1 VETRDLR
8 RWRAIGLAGTIAL
21 AVGGLTAGALP
32 NNVPFYLPTGSRTAF
47 GLEGFGMVVATA
59 GVVLLVGAWLKIR
72 PLLVG
77 QAKAARTVL
86 LWWGAPLVLA
96 PPLFSRDVYSYLA
109 QGKLVEQGLNAYAVG
124 PRALG
129 GDPLVS
135 QVHPLWLNTP
145 APYGPVFLALAAVV
159 VGVTAGHLV
168 LGILGMRLVA
178 LLALAALAIGVPR
191 LAPRCRVDPG
201 QAVWLGVLNPLVLL
215 HVVGGVHNDALMA
228 ALLLTGLLL
237 ASGHRRDPSAPA
249 WRVAAAVVAVTLA
262 ALVKA
267 PAALALVY
275 FAPRWAARIR
285 SRYRLPL
292 GILYTAGVSIAT
304 VALVSITTGLGLG
317 WVTALSTPTVVHNGL
332 SVSTDVGDVLAAL
345 SHLLAL
351 PVAADTWVTGIRVLG
366 LVLAVAVCGA
376 VWLRRNR
383 LGTPAAV
390 GLALGA
396 LVLLG
401 PVVHPWYLLWALVPL
416 AAGSRDPRVLR
427 WAMILS
433 AGLSLVILPHGL
445 SLTLRGIAE
454 AVAGLGIALVVL
466 AVAQMAEGE
475 AVSVDAQPTDH
486 PRGDGG
492 DDGVAPEL
500 LPGVDVGDVY
510 LDQRGAE
517 KGAGV
522 ADRVRVV

>member
-1 VETRDLR
+1 VEIPTLR
-8 RWRAIGLAGTIAL
+8 RYRLLGTAGTAAL

-32 NNVPFYLPTGSRTAF
+32 IGVPFYLSTSFRASH
-47 GLEGFGMVVATA
+47 GLAGAGMVVAVA
-59 GVVLLVGAWLKIR
+59 GLVLLIGSWLRMR
-72 PLLVG
+72 PLVLG
-77 QAKAARTVL
+77 RPRDARTVL
-86 LWWGAPLVLA
+86 LWWSAPLVLA

-109 QGKLVEQGLNAYAVG
+109 QGAMVGRGLDAYTLG
-124 PRALG
+124 PAALG
-129 GDPLVS
+129 NDPLVA
-135 QVHPLWLNTP
+135 QVHPLWLHTA
-145 APYGPVFLALAAVV
+145 APYGPVFLALAAAIVWTTGAHIV
-159 VGVTAGHLV
+159 VGV
-168 LGILGMRLVA
+168 LGMRLVA
-178 LLALAALAIGVPR
+178 LLALAALAVGVPR

-201 QAVWLGVLNPLVLL
+201 QAVWLGVLNPLVII

-285 SRYRLPL
+285 GRYRLPL
-292 GILYTAGVSIAT
+292 GIAATAAVSLGT
-304 VALVSITTGLGLG
+304 VAAVTVVTGLGIG
-317 WVTALSTPTVVHNGL
+317 WVTALSTPTIVHNGL
-332 SVSTDVGDVLAAL
+332 SVSTDVGDILAAL
-345 SHLLAL
+345 GRALAL
-351 PVAADTWVTGIRVLG
+351 PVPDATWVTGARLLG
-366 LVLAVAVCGA
+366 GGLAVIACAA

-427 WAMILS
+427 WATVLS
-433 AGLSLVILPHGL
+433 VTLSLVILPHGV

-454 AVAGLGIALVVL
+454 AVAGLGIGLVVL
-466 AVAQMAEGE
+466 ALSQMFERQ
-475 AVSVDAQPTDH
+475 AVPVDAEPADH

-492 DDGVAPEL
+492 DDGVVPEL
-500 LPGVDVGDVY
+500 LTGVDVGDVY
-510 LDQRGAE
+510 LDQRPTQQGT
-517 KGAGV
+517 GV
-522 ADRVRVV
+522 PDRVRVV